1 MPDALKH
8 ALRQHHRA
16 ARQAFAAGLTPANRD
31 ALEAALAALAAPLLA
46 GCHYPASYAAMP
58 EEISPR
64 GITGTFALPRIGAD
78 GLSFHICPV
87 ADLVPGHAGILQPP
101 ATAPRVTP
109 DLLLVP
115 LVAVTPA
122 GDRLGQGKGYYD
134 RFLEANPGVRTIAL
148 AWDIQVADTLPS
160 DPWDIAVD
168 FVATPTRLFDCA
180 RLR

>member
-8 ALRQHHRA
+8 ALRQHYRA
-16 ARQAFAAGLTPANRD
+16 SRQAFAAGLTPADRD
-31 ALEAALAALAAPLLA
+31 ALEAALAALVAPLLA
-46 GCHYPASYAAMP
+46 GCHHPASYAAMP
-58 EEISPR
+58 NEISPR
-64 GITGTFALPRIGAD
+64 HIPGGFALPRIGPH
-78 GLSFHICPV
+78 GLSFHTCPA
-87 ADLVPGHAGILQPP
+87 ADLVPGCAGILQPP

-115 LVAVTPA
+115 LVAGTAA
-122 GDRLGQGKGYYD
+122 GVRLGQGKGYYD
-134 RFLEANPGVRTIAL
+134 RVLAANPGVRTIAL
-148 AWDIQVADTLPS
+148 AWDIQIGDTLPS